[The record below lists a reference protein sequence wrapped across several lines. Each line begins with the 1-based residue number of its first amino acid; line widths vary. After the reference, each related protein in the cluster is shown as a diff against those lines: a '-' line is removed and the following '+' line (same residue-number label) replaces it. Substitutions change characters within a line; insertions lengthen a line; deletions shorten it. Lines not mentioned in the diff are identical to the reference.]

1 MIERRITVIN
11 RLGLHARAA
20 AKLVRTAGAFRSSVR
35 LVRADG
41 AGAADAKSILSVLV
55 LAASRGTELRVEA
68 EGADEREALDAV
80 CALFEQGFGEE
91 VVV

>member
-1 MIERRITVIN
+1 MIERRVIVVN

-20 AKLVRTAGAFRSSVR
+20 AKLVRTAGSFRSSVR

-55 LAASRGTELRVEA
+55 LAAARGTELRVEA
-68 EGADEREALDAV
+68 SGADEREALDAV

-91 VVV
+91 VVA